1 MIEWS
6 NKNIFA
12 NKWISDLGKISLPPF
27 IRWVVNYCSLIS
39 SRFLLVLVWQVKH
52 SAASLDESSSYCYTH
67 TGSWGV
73 GRLMKVESSAQ
84 KKNLCVK
91 LYFFFFFYLPEGEIF
106 SPAINLS
113 TFNRHLFSIYFCLLL
128 SHSLLGFVLCDFSFF
143 QAFFLFSAAS
153 LLPANTLPIT
163 PSVRQC
169 FPLCSD

>member
-67 TGSWGV
+67 TPGV
-73 GRLMKVESSAQ
+73 GGLEDWWRWKVQLKKKISVWSFISS
-84 KKNLCVK
+84 
-91 LYFFFFFYLPEGEIF
+91 FFYLPEGEIF